1 MIGDDVMAEGSTRE
15 SHPVPRI
22 AQKEQMGSVHR
33 KDRDSATSPSY
44 FGGGLT
50 APASCAVSSGPMLR
64 GLAAVAV
71 LSLLPVLA
79 CKSAASDA
87 SGPEGGSVSANPV
100 PHRITR
106 DLCTSWATHGVEA
119 TLGDWKASASACP
132 ADVQKQLAERLDGQR
147 VSIDQGAL
155 TLCLSHLGQAYVPG
169 DASCYMAATTARA
182 LAACKFSPLVN
193 PDDTDVAAEIDRMR
207 ANCASG
213 RPMGT
218 PAPSSR
224 STPM

>member
-1 MIGDDVMAEGSTRE
+1 MIGDDVTAEGSTLE
-15 SHPVPRI
+15 SHPVHKV
-22 AQKEQMGSVHR
+22 AQSEQRGSVHR

-50 APASCAVSSGPMLR
+50 APASRAVSSGPMLR

-79 CKSAASDA
+79 CKSTASDT
-87 SGPEGGSVSANPV
+87 SVPEGGGVSANPV

-106 DLCTSWATHGVEA
+106 DLCTSWAAHGVET
-119 TLGDWKASASACP
+119 TLSDWKAAAGACP

-155 TLCLSHLGQAYVPG
+155 TLCLSHLGQSYVPG
-169 DASCYMAATTARA
+169 DASCYMAAPTARG
-182 LAACKFSPLVN
+182 LAACKFSPLSN

-218 PAPSSR
+218 PAPPSK